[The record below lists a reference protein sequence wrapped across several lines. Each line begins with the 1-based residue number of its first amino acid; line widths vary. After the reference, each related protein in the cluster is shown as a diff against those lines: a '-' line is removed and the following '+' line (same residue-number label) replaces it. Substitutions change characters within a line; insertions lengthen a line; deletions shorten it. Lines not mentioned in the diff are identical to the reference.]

1 MRLSSH
7 KKENSLNAKLG
18 FVAFG
23 VLFLAIG
30 IFLGW
35 KNIPGYLKANFIT
48 LQKLNLLQVIQEKNQ
63 LDTLR
68 LEIPFKG
75 MQTLNA
81 KRKDALNANLLV
93 STDDDFVK
101 ARISYLNES
110 LNCKIRLKG
119 DLSDHWSGEKFS
131 LRVEMKDDSL
141 IKGMSRFSLQDP
153 VTRNHTSEWLYQK
166 SLKREGVMGVRYDF
180 VNLFING
187 KPMGI
192 YALEEHFSKE
202 LIESNSRRE
211 GVIVNFEDYLLWKK
225 FPVNLASNID
235 WNSIYRS
242 AAVEVRNNRRVQKN
256 EVLNNQKTTA
266 VNLLRSLQESS
277 LPASKIFDSEKLGK
291 FLAITRLWSAEKALF
306 YGDINFYFNPV
317 TCLLEPIGFDGNP
330 SQEIDSPYCYFSWGD
345 IKENWVNYS
354 LIRSQNCI

>member
-1 MRLSSH
+1 MAIAIGLALGADQREVSVIALPIILAVISLIDRLRKNSAPASGNLILSIEVNH
-7 KKENSLNAKLG
+7 EEAISDKILEMIESAMPNANIRRIDQNENLFSIVALVKIMDKETINHFSKDFQARFPQGDFPLSTILPCQTSKFSCDFHPTKENSHNAKLG

-30 IFLGW
+30 IFLAG
-35 KNIPGYLKANFIT
+35 KISEGYLKANFIT

-110 LNCKIRLKG
+110 LNFKIRLKG

-166 SLKREGVMGVRYDF
+166 SLKRER
-180 VNLFING
+180 
-187 KPMGI
+187 
-192 YALEEHFSKE
+192 
-202 LIESNSRRE
+202 
-211 GVIVNFEDYLLWKK
+211 
-225 FPVNLASNID
+225 
-235 WNSIYRS
+235 
-242 AAVEVRNNRRVQKN
+242 
-256 EVLNNQKTTA
+256 
-266 VNLLRSLQESS
+266 
-277 LPASKIFDSEKLGK
+277 
-291 FLAITRLWSAEKALF
+291 
-306 YGDINFYFNPV
+306 
-317 TCLLEPIGFDGNP
+317 CDGC
-330 SQEIDSPYCYFSWGD
+330 S
-345 IKENWVNYS
+345 V
-354 LIRSQNCI
+354 